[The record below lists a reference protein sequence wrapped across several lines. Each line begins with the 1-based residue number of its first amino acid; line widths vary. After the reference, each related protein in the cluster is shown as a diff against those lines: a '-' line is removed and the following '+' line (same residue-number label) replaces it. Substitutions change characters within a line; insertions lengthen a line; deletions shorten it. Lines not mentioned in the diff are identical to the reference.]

1 MIILQEGKLPPKDP
15 VYYRGSCNY
24 CKCIVRCREDDP
36 LIIRVNHSVMC
47 PTRGCFHVIFLS
59 QDRPESKP
67 ECLKSI
73 VDEYFSLPPVK
84 KSWWRTPKD
93 AFEDVFPSDPPKR
106 KVYDKFLGQS
116 IPDP

>member
-36 LIIRVNHSVMC
+36 LIIRANHSVMC

-73 VDEYFSLPPVK
+73 VDG
-84 KSWWRTPKD
+84 WRKRD
-93 AFEDVFPSDPPKR
+93 DFEDVFPSDPPKK
-106 KVYDKFLGQS
+106 KVYDKYFGQS